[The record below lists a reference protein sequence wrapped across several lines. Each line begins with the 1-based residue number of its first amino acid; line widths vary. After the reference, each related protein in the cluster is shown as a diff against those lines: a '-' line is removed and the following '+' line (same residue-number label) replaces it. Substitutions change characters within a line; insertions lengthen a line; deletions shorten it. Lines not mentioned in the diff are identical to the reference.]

1 MFIPN
6 YQIQNILKDFA
17 QQLRNGNHR
26 QDTGHRL
33 ETVVKKVAGTIMDRV
48 ARLSE
53 EEARLQAEAA
63 RQKMPPLSST
73 AEEKPP
79 SAFHYHTIDKNC
91 QKIKHCLAVE
101 NPEQFINRFQS
112 TIDAAAPA
120 SDGNDA
126 PAAPFDSK

>member
-6 YQIQNILKDFA
+6 YQIHNILKDFA
-17 QQLRNGNHR
+17 QQLRNGNQR

-53 EEARLQAEAA
+53 EEARFQAEAA
-63 RQKMPPLSST
+63 HQKTPPLSPT

-79 SAFHYHTIDKNC
+79 KVFHYHTIDKSC
-91 QKIKHCLAVE
+91 HKIKHCLAVE

-112 TIDAAAPA
+112 TIDAVATPR
-120 SDGNDA
+120 DEKDT

>member
-6 YQIQNILKDFA
+6 YQIHNILKDFA
-17 QQLRNGNHR
+17 QQLRNGNQR
-26 QDTGHRL
+26 QDAGHRL

-53 EEARLQAEAA
+53 EEARFQAEAA
-63 RQKMPPLSST
+63 QQKTPPLSPT

-79 SAFHYHTIDKNC
+79 GAFHYHTIDKNC
-91 QKIKHCLAVE
+91 HKIRHCLAVE

-112 TIDAAAPA
+112 TIDAAATP
-120 SDGNDA
+120 SDEKDT
-126 PAAPFDSK
+126 PAAPFDAT

>member
-6 YQIQNILKDFA
+6 YQIHNILKDFT

-33 ETVVKKVAGTIMDRV
+33 ETVVKKVAGTIVDRI

-53 EEARLQAEAA
+53 EEARLQVESA
-63 RQKMPPLSST
+63 RRQAPPQPSAT
-73 AEEKPP
+73 EEKVPG
-79 SAFHYHTIDKNC
+79 AFHYHTIDKNRH
-91 QKIKHCLAVE
+91 KIKHCLAVE

-112 TIDAAAPA
+112 AIDEVAAPLNENA
-120 SDGNDA
+120 TPFAHSD
-126 PAAPFDSK
+126 SE

>member
-6 YQIQNILKDFA
+6 YQIHNILKDFT

-33 ETVVKKVAGTIMDRV
+33 ETVVKRVAGTIVDRV

-53 EEARLQAEAA
+53 EEARFQAEAA
-63 RQKMPPLSST
+63 RQQTLPLSST
-73 AEEKPP
+73 TEEKPP
-79 SAFHYHTIDKNC
+79 AAFHYHTLDKNC
-91 QKIKHCLAVE
+91 HKIKHCLAVE

-112 TIDAAAPA
+112 AIDEVVTPRDENGAP
-120 SDGNDA
+120 
-126 PAAPFDSK
+126 